1 MINQHITDEDL
12 KNKQEL
18 AVEFI
23 ANGMTDVDVAK
34 KVGVSRQTINEWKNH
49 DPEFKIDLE
58 IRRRVII
65 NRLRDKMNELVMTSM
80 GIIQKNLENKNPKV
94 QLNVALQI
102 MKMATRMG
110 IGREETDKEFAE
122 KDRKFTMVV
131 LAEALKDNEL
141 VKSYSK
147 NDRKEVDQKKIKGN
161 WTFPLLI

>member
-1 MINQHITDEDL
+1 MEKNQMINQHFTDEEL
-12 KNKQEL
+12 QSKQEL
-18 AVEFI
+18 AVELI
-23 ANGMTDVDVAK
+23 ANGKTDVEVAK
-34 KVGVSRQTINEWKNH
+34 AIRVGRQTVNEWKNH

-110 IGREETDKEFAE
+110 IGREETDKEFQE

-131 LAEALKDNEL
+131 LTEALKDNEL
-141 VKSYSK
+141 VQSYEK
-147 NDRKEVDQKKIKGN
+147 REEGNEVVKK
-161 WTFPLLI
+161 

>member
-1 MINQHITDEDL
+1 MEKNQMINQHITDEDL

-65 NRLRDKMNELVMTSM
+65 NRLRDKMNELVMASM
-80 GIIQKNLENKNPKV
+80 GIIQKNLESKDAKV

-102 MKMATRMG
+102 MKMATRLG
-110 IGREETDKEFAE
+110 IGREETDKEFQE

-131 LAEALKDNEL
+131 LSEALKDNEL

-147 NDRKEVDQKKIKGN
+147 GEDKGG
-161 WTFPLLI
+161 TGK

>member
-65 NRLRDKMNELVMTSM
+65 NRLRDKMNELVMASM
-80 GIIQKNLENKNPKV
+80 GIIQKNLESKDAKV

-102 MKMATRMG
+102 MKMATRLG
-110 IGREETDKEFAE
+110 IGREETDKEFQE

-131 LAEALKDNEL
+131 LSEALKDNEL

-147 NDRKEVDQKKIKGN
+147 GEDKGG
-161 WTFPLLI
+161 TGK